1 MIFTQ
6 TPLTGAYVID
16 LEPHPDSRGFF
27 ARKFCRR
34 EFEALGLNPAVVQ
47 CNTSFN
53 LKAGTLRGMH
63 YQKPPAREAKL
74 VRCIRG
80 AIHDVIV
87 DLRSESATYGKYF
100 AVELT
105 ANNRRALFVPE
116 SFAHGFQTMDDNSE
130 IEYRMSEYYN
140 PATGAG
146 LRYDDPALAIEW
158 PLTVTSISR
167 QDLAWPSLS

>member
-146 LRYDDPALAIEW
+146 LRYDDRALAIEW
-158 PLTVTSISR
+158 PLPVTSISR